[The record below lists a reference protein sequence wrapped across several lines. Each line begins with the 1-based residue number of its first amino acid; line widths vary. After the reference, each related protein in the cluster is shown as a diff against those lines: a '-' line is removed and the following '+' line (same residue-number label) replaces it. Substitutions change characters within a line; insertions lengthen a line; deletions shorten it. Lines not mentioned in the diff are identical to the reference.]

1 MNLVDTKLYDS
12 TSIFLIRQYDLCYDL
27 SFMDVDKILPSSNTL
42 GWHSP
47 KVNVEVQ
54 MKKDLWWIPG
64 HPETRKGVVSNEM
77 LQGVENKGKRQLGEL
92 KHLNSQ
98 RKRKQKQFLECC
110 TLDGK
115 SLVTKSITSL
125 CFDPSS
131 MGHVESHLTG
141 HLGIKH
147 YFGAGHESGTKSRQ
161 TLNTRCVLKITWIR
175 GCIDNQEVCLEA
187 TTLERVRNSSLIE
200 RSCTEDE
207 QG

>member
-77 LQGVENKGKRQLGEL
+77 LQGVENKGRFGDSRYWSTFQTAAESTGRQE
-92 KHLNSQ
+92 
-98 RKRKQKQFLECC
+98 
-110 TLDGK
+110 T
-115 SLVTKSITSL
+115 
-125 CFDPSS
+125 
-131 MGHVESHLTG
+131 
-141 HLGIKH
+141 
-147 YFGAGHESGTKSRQ
+147 
-161 TLNTRCVLKITWIR
+161 TW
-175 GCIDNQEVCLEA
+175 
-187 TTLERVRNSSLIE
+187 
-200 RSCTEDE
+200 
-207 QG
+207 